1 MGLAFSEERCID
13 RFTCAYI
20 WHEQTTLVFK
30 YIYNYIALW
39 HTSHSLVFCQ
49 SKKAQMCSAM
59 RAWVPHKVTELS
71 ILQKEGVLKCMCS
84 SVWEL
89 FGPGKETE
97 TLRERGRETVID
109 QTNLHGWK
117 AASLDISHLHILFLT
132 YVIDRYVIYV
142 WNKHKGYIKQHN
154 THDAL
159 VTISITLTLREPKK
173 HSKFERWAFEV
184 CRFCLRSLQV
194 LTSKFDI
201 LTTKF
206 ANFDFEVW
214 RFVFEVWSAKIL
226 RFS

>member
-1 MGLAFSEERCID
+1 
-13 RFTCAYI
+13 
-20 WHEQTTLVFK
+20 
-30 YIYNYIALW
+30 
-39 HTSHSLVFCQ
+39 
-49 SKKAQMCSAM
+49 MCSAM
-59 RAWVPHKVTELS
+59 CAWVPHKVTELS
-71 ILQKEGVLKCMCS
+71 ILQKEGVLKCMCF

-97 TLRERGRETVID
+97 TLREREGERNSFID

-154 THDAL
+154 THHAL
-159 VTISITLTLREPKK
+159 ATISITLTLREPKK
-173 HSKFERWAFEV
+173 NIRSLSVEPSKFAGFTFEV
-184 CRFCLRSLQV
+184 CRFWLRSLH
-194 LTSKFDI
+194 I

-214 RFVFEVWSAKIL
+214 RFVSSKFGPLKFYVLVKIL